1 MSIKSLIQSLILL
14 LIAIIIAGVYFK
26 YFDTKKNLVDELTL
40 SNETNQE
47 KLEELEKK
55 ISDLELKNKQ
65 LNQKIKNDKVVSN
78 KTLVK
83 EDKKEI
89 DEIKENTISKENN
102 LNAKK
107 NDDKIKIEEDIIES
121 KTKEIKEKEKPK
133 KKEIKNLV
141 KDVEYTSVDQKGNK
155 FYLLATSGKSNV
167 KNSDILDLQNVRGK
181 ITSDTRDTIYI
192 VSDFAQYH
200 SINLNSKFYEN
211 VVINYQDKQI
221 NCVNFDINMETNK
234 AIAYNE
240 VIITDPKSTIKA
252 GMVEFDLKTKN
263 IDIKPE
269 SAIQNIEVLR
279 F

>member
-14 LIAIIIAGVYFK
+14 LIVIIVAGVYFK

-40 SNETNQE
+40 SNETNQK

-65 LNQKIKNDKVVSN
+65 LNQKIKKDKIESN

-102 LNAKK
+102 LNTKK

-121 KTKEIKEKEKPK
+121 KSEKIKEREKPK

-155 FYLLATSGKSNV
+155 FYLLATSGKSNI
-167 KNSDILDLQNVRGK
+167 NDSNILDLENVRGK

>member
-1 MSIKSLIQSLILL
+1 MSIKSVIQSLILL
-14 LIAIIIAGVYFK
+14 LIVIIVAGVYLK
-26 YFDTKKNLVDELTL
+26 YFDTKKNLVNDLTL
-40 SNETNQE
+40 SNETKQE

-65 LNQKIKNDKVVSN
+65 LNQKIKNDKI
-78 KTLVK
+78 LVK
-83 EDKKEI
+83 KDKKEI
-89 DEIKENTISKENN
+89 NIIKENTISKENN

-107 NDDKIKIEEDIIES
+107 NDNKIKIEEDIIES
-121 KTKEIKEKEKPK
+121 KPKIIKEKEKPK

-155 FYLLATSGKSNV
+155 FYLLATSGKSNINDSN
-167 KNSDILDLQNVRGK
+167 KLDLENVRGK
-181 ITSDTRDTIYI
+181 ITSDIRDTIYI

-200 SINLNSKFYEN
+200 SISLNSKFYEN

-269 SAIQNIEVLR
+269 SALQNIEVLR

>member
-14 LIAIIIAGVYFK
+14 LIVIIVTGVYFK

-65 LNQKIKNDKVVSN
+65 LNQKIKKDKIESN
-78 KTLVK
+78 KLLVK
-83 EDKKEI
+83 EDKEEI
-89 DEIKENTISKENN
+89 DIVVENTISKENS
-102 LNAKK
+102 LNTKK
-107 NDDKIKIEEDIIES
+107 NDNKIKIEEDIIES

-221 NCVNFDINMETNK
+221 NCVNFDINMDTNK
-234 AIAYNE
+234 AIAYND
-240 VIITDPKSTIKA
+240 VIITDPKSKMKA
-252 GMVEFDLKTKN
+252 GIVEFDLKTKN

>member
-14 LIAIIIAGVYFK
+14 LIVIIIAGVYFK

-65 LNQKIKNDKVVSN
+65 LNQKIKKDKIESN
-78 KTLVK
+78 KLLVK
-83 EDKKEI
+83 EDKEEI
-89 DEIKENTISKENN
+89 DIVVENTISKENS
-102 LNAKK
+102 LNTKK
-107 NDDKIKIEEDIIES
+107 NDNKIKIEEDIIES

-221 NCVNFDINMETNK
+221 NCVNFDINMDTNK
-234 AIAYNE
+234 AIAYND
-240 VIITDPKSTIKA
+240 VIITDPKSTMKA

>member
-14 LIAIIIAGVYFK
+14 LIVIIVAGVYFK

-55 ISDLELKNKQ
+55 ISDLEQRNKQ
-65 LNQKIKNDKVVSN
+65 LNQKIKNDKAVSN
-78 KTLVK
+78 KILVK

-89 DEIKENTISKENN
+89 DVIKENTISKENN

-121 KTKEIKEKEKPK
+121 KSKKINEKEKPK

-155 FYLLATSGKSNV
+155 FYLLATSGKSNI
-167 KNSDILDLQNVRGK
+167 NDSNILDLENVRGK
-181 ITSDTRDTIYI
+181 ITSDNRDTIYI